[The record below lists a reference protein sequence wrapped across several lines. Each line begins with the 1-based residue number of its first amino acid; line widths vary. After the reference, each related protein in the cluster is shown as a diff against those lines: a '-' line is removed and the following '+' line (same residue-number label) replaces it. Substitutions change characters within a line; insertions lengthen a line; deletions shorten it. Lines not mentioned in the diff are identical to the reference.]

1 MKRREMI
8 RSRSFGIGTK
18 ILLPVGA
25 VFILFT
31 IGLATLIVVTSQNNL
46 TSIKFAELERM
57 SGILANN
64 VAEMSDKAS
73 LIAQS
78 MEQSE
83 RITREIAQITTNGPY
98 YADPGNYVNPYSIAA
113 TPQDIDDTHQ
123 VFALQ
128 ANISLLT
135 QL

>member
-1 MKRREMI
+1 MTHSDKQRPG
-8 RSRSFGIGTK
+8 SFGIGTK

-31 IGLATLIVVTSQNNL
+31 IGMATLIVVTSQNNL

-64 VAEMSDKAS
+64 IAEMLDEAS
-73 LIAQS
+73 RIAQS

-83 RITREIAQITTNGPY
+83 RITREIAAIVSSGPY
-98 YADPGNYVNPYSIAA
+98 YADPGNYVDPYSIA
-113 TPQDIDDTHQ
+113 TVPQPIDDTHQ
-123 VFALQ
+123 VFAL
-128 ANISLLT
+128 
-135 QL
+135 